1 MRDDN
6 APGRTRTCGPLLSI
20 QHQAF
25 PDRPLTR
32 VCWLDYILD
41 IAVPARIVSEEPARV
56 ASSCEGFLRI
66 TQSSRIVTQVSLS
79 TRGSQ
84 GVPAYG
90 AVHLMSSQSNPF
102 LIKAPT
108 RQMLYPLSYRGTCLK
123 QPMLACETTC
133 YGQLLETLG
142 VKNKEIATVEAISLR

>member
-1 MRDDN
+1 MQVFNARNN

-41 IAVPARIVSEEPARV
+41 VAVPARIVSEEPGLVRN
-56 ASSCEGFLRI
+56 SETGFLRI
-66 TQSSRIVTQVSLS
+66 TQSSWIVTQIDLS
-79 TRGSQ
+79 TRGSK

-90 AVHLMSSQSNPF
+90 AVHLMSSVMQFP
-102 LIKAPT
+102 IKAPT

-123 QPMLACETTC
+123 RRC
-133 YGQLLETLG
+133 
-142 VKNKEIATVEAISLR
+142 